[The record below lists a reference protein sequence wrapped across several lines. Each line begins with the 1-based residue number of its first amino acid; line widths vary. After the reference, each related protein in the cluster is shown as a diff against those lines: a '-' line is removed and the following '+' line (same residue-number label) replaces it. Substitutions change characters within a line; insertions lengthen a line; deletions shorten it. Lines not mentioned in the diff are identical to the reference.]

1 MNSGSEKKLSMDELL
16 EKNRPAQMVQTTPQP
31 PAQELTPPP
40 EVHPTKA
47 EWEDLQSDLY
57 TLGYH
62 TERQTGYLKKV
73 NELLQHLEERRVAA
87 KREADELVGQAKNT
101 RDQADSY
108 AASKREEADIQAAAI
123 VHKAGEEADAQI
135 EERRAAAQSELDG
148 LSKRIADLQER
159 ESVITQRV
167 SELRSMFSQ
176 AFSGFAFGGNAAA
189 SGQDQEAAAAAA
201 LPVVAPVPE
210 VKPVHNEADDQPG
223 ELSGN
228 ESAAD
233 DHNET
238 DAAPADSADSADS
251 AAQNEQ
257 SESSEPS
264 EHQTQGEPEA
274 PTQENPAVS
283 EQNGE

>member
-1 MNSGSEKKLSMDELL
+1 MVGASQEHS
-16 EKNRPAQMVQTTPQP
+16 RPSRFV
-31 PAQELTPPP
+31 
-40 EVHPTKA
+40 
-47 EWEDLQSDLY
+47 S
-57 TLGYH
+57 
-62 TERQTGYLKKV
+62 
-73 NELLQHLEERRVAA
+73 
-87 KREADELVGQAKNT
+87 
-101 RDQADSY
+101 
-108 AASKREEADIQAAAI
+108 ASKREEADIQAAAI

-238 DAAPADSADSADS
+238 DAAPADSADSA
-251 AAQNEQ
+251 AQNEQ

>member
-1 MNSGSEKKLSMDELL
+1 MSQVNAEVEQIRHDIAAQQDE
-16 EKNRPAQMVQTTPQP
+16 AT
-31 PAQELTPPP
+31 
-40 EVHPTKA
+40 
-47 EWEDLQSDLY
+47 
-57 TLGYH
+57 
-62 TERQTGYLKKV
+62 KKV

-167 SELRSMFSQ
+167 SELRSMFSRRLR
-176 AFSGFAFGGNAAA
+176 FAFGGNAAA

-201 LPVVAPVPE
+201 LPVVAPSR
-210 VKPVHNEADDQPG
+210 K
-223 ELSGN
+223 
-228 ESAAD
+228 
-233 DHNET
+233 
-238 DAAPADSADSADS
+238 
-251 AAQNEQ
+251 
-257 SESSEPS
+257 SSLYTTRPMTS
-264 EHQTQGEPEA
+264 RVG
-274 PTQENPAVS
+274 
-283 EQNGE
+283 

>member
-1 MNSGSEKKLSMDELL
+1 M
-16 EKNRPAQMVQTTPQP
+16 
-31 PAQELTPPP
+31 
-40 EVHPTKA
+40 
-47 EWEDLQSDLY
+47 
-57 TLGYH
+57 
-62 TERQTGYLKKV
+62 
-73 NELLQHLEERRVAA
+73 AA
-87 KREADELVGQAKNT
+87 KLEADELVGQAKNT

>member
-1 MNSGSEKKLSMDELL
+1 MQKPLVSVIVPIYNAQNNIVRCVESIRRQTYENLEILLLNDGSKDVSYPVCEMLSKADARIVLIDKENSGVSATRNLGMRMARGKYLQFVDADDCL
-16 EKNRPAQMVQTTPQP
+16 EPDMFAVM
-31 PAQELTPPP
+31 L
-40 EVHPTKA
+40 
-47 EWEDLQSDLY
+47 
-57 TLGYH
+57 
-62 TERQTGYLKKV
+62 
-73 NELLQHLEERRVAA
+73 AA
-87 KREADELVGQAKNT
+87 L
-101 RDQADSY
+101 
-108 AASKREEADIQAAAI
+108 KREEADIQAAAI

-238 DAAPADSADSADS
+238 DAAPADSADSA
-251 AAQNEQ
+251 AQNEQ

>member
-1 MNSGSEKKLSMDELL
+1 MREQVSKMMTEAQRKASEIIDAAKTKGQEITDEA
-16 EKNRPAQMVQTTPQP
+16 EVKRTSTMSQVNAEVEQIRHDIAAQQDEAT
-31 PAQELTPPP
+31 
-40 EVHPTKA
+40 
-47 EWEDLQSDLY
+47 
-57 TLGYH
+57 
-62 TERQTGYLKKV
+62 KKV

-176 AFSGFAFGGNAAA
+176 AFSDSLSAVMRRPLVRIRKP
-189 SGQDQEAAAAAA
+189 
-201 LPVVAPVPE
+201 LPRRHCRWLRPSR
-210 VKPVHNEADDQPG
+210 K
-223 ELSGN
+223 
-228 ESAAD
+228 
-233 DHNET
+233 
-238 DAAPADSADSADS
+238 
-251 AAQNEQ
+251 
-257 SESSEPS
+257 SSLYTTRPMTS
-264 EHQTQGEPEA
+264 R
-274 PTQENPAVS
+274 VS
-283 EQNGE
+283 

>member
-1 MNSGSEKKLSMDELL
+1 MGF
-16 EKNRPAQMVQTTPQP
+16 TP
-31 PAQELTPPP
+31 E
-40 EVHPTKA
+40 E
-47 EWEDLQSDLY
+47 
-57 TLGYH
+57 
-62 TERQTGYLKKV
+62 
-73 NELLQHLEERRVAA
+73 LEEMRR
-87 KREADELVGQAKNT
+87 
-101 RDQADSY
+101 
-108 AASKREEADIQAAAI
+108 
-123 VHKAGEEADAQI
+123 ADAQI

>member
-1 MNSGSEKKLSMDELL
+1 MSQVNAEVEQIRHDIAAQQDE
-16 EKNRPAQMVQTTPQP
+16 AT
-31 PAQELTPPP
+31 
-40 EVHPTKA
+40 
-47 EWEDLQSDLY
+47 
-57 TLGYH
+57 
-62 TERQTGYLKKV
+62 KKV

-228 ESAAD
+228 ESLPTITMRQMRHRLIRLIRLIRLRRMSSPNRLSRPSTRHRANRRPRLRRIRPYLSRTAND
-233 DHNET
+233 RPSIRLLAVRIT
-238 DAAPADSADSADS
+238 APALSSQVPYSFESAPQAHHHRRSM
-251 AAQNEQ
+251 
-257 SESSEPS
+257 
-264 EHQTQGEPEA
+264 T
-274 PTQENPAVS
+274 
-283 EQNGE
+283 

>member
-1 MNSGSEKKLSMDELL
+1 M
-16 EKNRPAQMVQTTPQP
+16 
-31 PAQELTPPP
+31 
-40 EVHPTKA
+40 
-47 EWEDLQSDLY
+47 
-57 TLGYH
+57 
-62 TERQTGYLKKV
+62 
-73 NELLQHLEERRVAA
+73 
-87 KREADELVGQAKNT
+87 
-101 RDQADSY
+101 
-108 AASKREEADIQAAAI
+108 AS
-123 VHKAGEEADAQI
+123 
-135 EERRAAAQSELDG
+135 
-148 LSKRIADLQER
+148 
-159 ESVITQRV
+159 
-167 SELRSMFSQ
+167 
-176 AFSGFAFGGNAAA
+176 
-189 SGQDQEAAAAAA
+189 

>member
-1 MNSGSEKKLSMDELL
+1 MREQVSKMMTEAQRKASEIIDAAKTKGQEITDEA
-16 EKNRPAQMVQTTPQP
+16 EVKRTSTMSQVNAEVEQIRHDIAAQQDEAT
-31 PAQELTPPP
+31 
-40 EVHPTKA
+40 
-47 EWEDLQSDLY
+47 
-57 TLGYH
+57 
-62 TERQTGYLKKV
+62 KKV

-189 SGQDQEAAAAAA
+189 SGQNQEAAAAAA

-238 DAAPADSADSADS
+238 DAAPADSADSA
-251 AAQNEQ
+251 AQNEQ

>member
-1 MNSGSEKKLSMDELL
+1 M
-16 EKNRPAQMVQTTPQP
+16 
-31 PAQELTPPP
+31 
-40 EVHPTKA
+40 
-47 EWEDLQSDLY
+47 
-57 TLGYH
+57 
-62 TERQTGYLKKV
+62 
-73 NELLQHLEERRVAA
+73 
-87 KREADELVGQAKNT
+87 
-101 RDQADSY
+101 
-108 AASKREEADIQAAAI
+108 
-123 VHKAGEEADAQI
+123 HKAGEEADAQI

-189 SGQDQEAAAAAA
+189 SGQSQEAAAVAS

-238 DAAPADSADSADS
+238 DAAPADSA
-251 AAQNEQ
+251 AQNEQ

-274 PTQENPAVS
+274 PTQENTAVS

>member
-1 MNSGSEKKLSMDELL
+1 M
-16 EKNRPAQMVQTTPQP
+16 
-31 PAQELTPPP
+31 
-40 EVHPTKA
+40 
-47 EWEDLQSDLY
+47 
-57 TLGYH
+57 
-62 TERQTGYLKKV
+62 
-73 NELLQHLEERRVAA
+73 
-87 KREADELVGQAKNT
+87 LVCLIAH
-101 RDQADSY
+101 
-108 AASKREEADIQAAAI
+108 SKRLTFKL
-123 VHKAGEEADAQI
+123 H
-135 EERRAAAQSELDG
+135 LDNAT
-148 LSKRIADLQER
+148 RLQL
-159 ESVITQRV
+159 Q
-167 SELRSMFSQ
+167 LF
-176 AFSGFAFGGNAAA
+176 NANGTVYCCFI
-189 SGQDQEAAAAAA
+189 SLVWFIIKDQEAAAAAA

-238 DAAPADSADSADS
+238 DAAPADSADSA
-251 AAQNEQ
+251 AQNEQ

>member
-1 MNSGSEKKLSMDELL
+1 MP
-16 EKNRPAQMVQTTPQP
+16 RPSA
-31 PAQELTPPP
+31 
-40 EVHPTKA
+40 
-47 EWEDLQSDLY
+47 
-57 TLGYH
+57 
-62 TERQTGYLKKV
+62 
-73 NELLQHLEERRVAA
+73 RR
-87 KREADELVGQAKNT
+87 RSS
-101 RDQADSY
+101 RP
-108 AASKREEADIQAAAI
+108 AAI

-238 DAAPADSADSADS
+238 DAAPADSADSA
-251 AAQNEQ
+251 AQNEQ